1 MPLLGM
7 MKQYP
12 ESFRDHIERHVCEA
26 GVCQIGAPQVFA
38 AAAD

>member
-7 MKQYP
+7 MKMYP
-12 ESFRDHIERHVCEA
+12 QDFLDHIERHVCAA
-26 GVCQIGAPQVFA
+26 GACPISATETFA